1 MSVACGSAGK
11 GEDLKK
17 YSKET
22 VIVENALLVGYQKLK
37 KCLIQFLHEIRL
49 YYLFFFQ
56 ATFNENTRCDA

>member
-22 VIVENALLVGYQKLK
+22 VIVENASL
-37 KCLIQFLHEIRL
+37 
-49 YYLFFFQ
+49 
-56 ATFNENTRCDA
+56 CDGEPADRYGMM